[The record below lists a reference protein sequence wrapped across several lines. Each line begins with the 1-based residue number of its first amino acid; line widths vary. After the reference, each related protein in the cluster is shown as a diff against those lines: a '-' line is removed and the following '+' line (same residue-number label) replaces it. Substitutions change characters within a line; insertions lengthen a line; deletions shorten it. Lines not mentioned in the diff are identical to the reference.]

1 MNELTHID
9 KSGNAVMVDV
19 TDKEVTYRSAT
30 ASGRIHMNP
39 EAIQAVYDGRMPK
52 GDVLSTARIAG
63 IMAAKRTSDLIP
75 LCHPLQLTK
84 VEVDFEVSV
93 SDSSILCRCSVKLAG
108 RTGAEMEALT
118 GVSTAL
124 LTVYDMCKAVDK
136 TMVISD
142 IRLEE
147 KEGGRS
153 GHYVRGERTG
163 AEKLPDDSL
172 IRKKT
177 NDDVKKNEK
186 KELNIGW

>member
-84 VEVDFEVSV
+84 VGIEFDVFPAEG
-93 SDSSILCRCSVKLAG
+93 SIRCECKVKLSG

-124 LTVYDMCKAVDK
+124 LTVYDMCKAVDR

-153 GHYVRGERTG
+153 GHYIREERTG
-163 AEKLPDDSL
+163 KEMLPDDSL
-172 IRKKT
+172 IKKKT
-177 NDDVKKNEK
+177 HNDIKKDEK